1 MFNLSPDHSAKT
13 MMTNVSRMV
22 ETLGTVVNTLVK
34 ENANMAKETTN
45 TNDTIKQMMI
55 QQTATMNN
63 FTMLMTRNEERGQEV
78 PISVVQKTSTPN
90 ILSC

>member
-1 MFNLSPDHSAKT
+1 MSNLSPDNSAKT

-34 ENANMAKETTN
+34 ENANMAKETAN

-63 FTMLMTRNEERGQEV
+63 FMMLMTRNEERR
-78 PISVVQKTSTPN
+78 
-90 ILSC
+90 